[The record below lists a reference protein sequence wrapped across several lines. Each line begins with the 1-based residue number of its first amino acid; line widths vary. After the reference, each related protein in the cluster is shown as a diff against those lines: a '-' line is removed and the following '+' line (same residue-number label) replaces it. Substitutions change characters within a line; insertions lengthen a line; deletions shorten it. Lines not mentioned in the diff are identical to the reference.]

1 MILLALLL
9 AAGTAAPSCS
19 IAQPT
24 LCRTTNELM
33 WAKGT
38 EPALQTFFG
47 KARGD
52 YLIPDAPVWK
62 QAREALGG
70 PPDAPVRLKDGNLLF
85 TACRAHSCPEKGALV
100 VTPAGQI
107 RAAALLH
114 YFCTPARCAD
124 NARLALFYRDPKEAD
139 GLAARAIIGWA
150 RGANG
155 GETPPIARRR
165 LP

>member
-1 MILLALLL
+1 MIVLALLL

-24 LCRTTNELM
+24 PCRTTNELM

-52 YLIPDAPVWK
+52 YLMPDTLVWK

-70 PPDAPVRLKDGNLLF
+70 PPDAPLRLKDGNLLF

-114 YFCTPARCAD
+114 YFCTPAGCAG

-150 RGANG
+150 RGVNG